1 MLISI
6 CDISLTSSRTAA
18 TNSEQSAA
26 ACREI
31 PTQLSQVQVHRS
43 GSFTEPHVD
52 ISLLR
57 KYIMHLS
64 TLIVQGD
71 SVARGP
77 KLLSTKNYVI
87 EIMN

>member
-6 CDISLTSSRTAA
+6 YDSLTSSRTVA
-18 TNSEQSAA
+18 SPSQQSVA

-31 PTQLSQVQVHRS
+31 PAQLSEVQVRRS
-43 GSFTEPHVD
+43 GSITEPHVD

-57 KYIMHLS
+57 KYIMHLR
-64 TLIVQGD
+64 THIVQGD